1 MGDDGTQ
8 QLLRDILSAQR
19 ETASRVDQIA
29 VAVARVE
36 QRMSGHVDLQSE
48 RTRRRDERCRR
59 SESRADALESTVS
72 DLQRVGSL
80 AAGGQAQ
87 VRRTAHVAGTVLALL
102 VGAWGAIR

>member
-19 ETASRVDQIA
+19 ETAARVDQIA
-29 VAVARVE
+29 VTVARVE

-48 RTRRRDERCRR
+48 RTRRRDERCLR
-59 SESRADALESTVS
+59 SESRADALEDAVS

-80 AAGGQAQ
+80 AAGEQTHA
-87 VRRTAHVAGTVLALL
+87 RRLAHVAATAVAL
-102 VGAWGAIR
+102 VIAAWGAIR